1 MKSGAYIAG
10 GVLILVI
17 LIAFFVM
24 RGGDSSEAPPLSLLQ
39 KTNSP
44 KSRKRLGKL
53 KDIASITD
61 PMVTTVSRSVVQS

>member
-24 RGGDSSEAPPLSLLQ
+24 RGGDSSEAP
-39 KTNSP
+39 SP
-44 KSRKRLGKL
+44 EDELTKSRKRLGKL